1 VSDTPTKPK
10 PARDR
15 KKANLVKRSTALA
28 AIWEE
33 TPQAAGSLAFMA
45 RALTQATLPHSET
58 DALSYTRQ
66 NGRLKLVISTT
77 PEAGGL
83 PYGVLPRLLLA
94 WITTEAVKSKS
105 REVYLGRNIAEF
117 MEDKLG
123 MQMTG
128 GKNGSL
134 TRLRKQLDRLVN
146 AQFKV
151 VMQGEEHSGVSKM
164 WDPIEEAELWW
175 TPRRPAQ
182 GTLWQSR
189 LLLGAK
195 FFDEIT
201 RNPVPIDWRVL
212 KHVQKS
218 PLKID
223 IAIWLPWRLYNLER
237 DQFIPWS
244 ALELQF
250 GAGYK
255 EPRDFR
261 KAFKAALKDVLHA
274 YRDARVVVSDEGLR
288 LKPSP
293 KLIGSAE

>member
-1 VSDTPTKPK
+1 MSEPTTKPRPK
-10 PARDR
+10 RNR
-15 KKANLVKRSTALA
+15 KQALIEKRSFELA
-28 AIWEE
+28 AIWTENTRE
-33 TPQAAGSLAFMA
+33 AGSVAFMA
-45 RALTQATLPHSET
+45 RALAQATLPHSET
-58 DALSYTRQ
+58 NALTYSRQ
-66 NGRLKLVISTT
+66 NGRLKLVVSTT
-77 PEAGGL
+77 PDAGGL
-83 PYGVLPRLLLA
+83 PYGALPRLLLA

-105 REVYLGRNIAEF
+105 REVLLGRNIAEF

-151 VMQGEEHSGVSKM
+151 VMQGEDHSGVSKM

-175 TPRRPAQ
+175 SANRPAQ

-201 RNPVPIDWRVL
+201 KSPIPIDWRVL

-223 IAIWLPWRLYNLER
+223 IAIWLPWRLYNVDRE
-237 DQFIPWS
+237 QVIPWA

-250 GAGYK
+250 GADYK
-255 EPRDFR
+255 EPRQ
-261 KAFKAALKDVLHA
+261 FKAAFKRALADVLRA
-274 YRDARVVVSDEGLR
+274 FREAKVTVCDQGLR
-288 LKPSP
+288 LRPSP
-293 KLIGSAE
+293 KLIPSA